1 MSGKPTF
8 FLKRPGRRGI
18 ALVAVLWGLTL
29 LALVAANFTKTTR
42 TEVRLA
48 LSLAES
54 AKAEALAEAG
64 VHRTILS
71 LAGSED
77 REDGG
82 WRVDGSVYGWRFGD
96 GEIRVSVRDEGGKID
111 LNLAEEGLLGALF
124 RSLELER
131 GEADA
136 LVGAIIDF
144 RDPDDLR
151 QLNGAEDP
159 EYERANLPHD
169 AKDAPF
175 QSIEELL
182 QVYGMTQAIY
192 RRVAPALTI
201 YSSRPTPATDVAPPE
216 VQALFGDPALQGEL
230 EELPADPDEP
240 APQEA
245 EAPAPAGALGDDA
258 LDTVKGGDSG
268 QPVLLRRGPS
278 PGRSGVPVYTIHAEA
293 RLASGA
299 IFALETVVQ
308 IPSDEGDA
316 YQFLTWRRAERMLFD
331 DGHRDTADAEADS

>member
-1 MSGKPTF
+1 MSRKLADFP
-8 FLKRPGRRGI
+8 KRRGRRGI

-29 LALVAANFTKTTR
+29 LALVAANFTRTTR

-48 LSLAES
+48 YSLLES

-71 LAGSED
+71 LAGF
-77 REDGG
+77 EDGEDG
-82 WRVDGSVYGWRFGD
+82 AWRVDGSVYGWRFGD

-111 LNLAEEGLLGALF
+111 LNLAQEDLLGALF

-131 GEADA
+131 DQAED
-136 LVGAIIDF
+136 LVGAIVDY

-151 QLNGAEDP
+151 HQNGAEDP
-159 EYERANLPHD
+159 EYERAGLLHD

-175 QSIEELL
+175 QTIEELL

-192 RRVAPALTI
+192 RRVAPAVTI

-216 VQALFGDPALQGEL
+216 VRALFGDPALQADL
-230 EELPADPDEP
+230 EDLPPESDEILDL
-240 APQEA
+240 ET
-245 EAPAPAGALGDDA
+245 EAPTPSGPLGDEA
-258 LDTVKGGDSG
+258 LSEVEGGDSG

-278 PGRSGVPVYTIHAEA
+278 PGRSGVPVYTIHVEA
-293 RLASGA
+293 RAASGA

-308 IPSDEGDA
+308 IPSDEGEA
-316 YQFLTWRRAERMLFD
+316 YEFLTWRRAERSLFD
-331 DGHRDTADAEADS
+331 DGASGAAEADS